1 MNSGSRS
8 FQSSSL
14 KPGAI
19 TIPRSRRLALALTLL
34 ALALALAAPRARG
47 EDKSVR
53 VATPVGTI
61 SAKSK
66 GAPLSVPGI
75 PEYPGSVRT
84 QGDPDGDG
92 AQATVKLPVISMKMQ
107 ALRYDT
113 RDPMKNVVAFYRG
126 ELAKLGKLNESD
138 EGPHTDFG
146 DFHWEQ
152 TPGQHTIAAQDDH
165 RVYIV
170 AMKPHG
176 TGCQFALI
184 GMRFEE

>member
-1 MNSGSRS
+1 VK
-8 FQSSSL
+8 SSPRTL
-14 KPGAI
+14 VAARPA
-19 TIPRSRRLALALTLL
+19 PRSLVFALSLL
-34 ALALALAAPRARG
+34 ALALALTAPRARG
-47 EDKSVR
+47 DDKSVR

-75 PEYPGSVRT
+75 PEYPGAVRT
-84 QGDPDGDG
+84 HGDPDGDG
-92 AQATVKLPVISMKMQ
+92 AQATLKLPVISMKMQ
-107 ALRYDT
+107 ALRFET
-113 RDPMKNVVAFYRG
+113 GDPMSRVLAYYR
-126 ELAKLGKLNESD
+126 EQLARLGKLNESD
-138 EGPHTDFG
+138 EGPHTEFG

-152 TPGQHTIAAQDDH
+152 SPGQHTIAAEADH

-176 TGCQFALI
+176 AGCQFAMI

>member
-8 FQSSSL
+8 FQSRSL

-19 TIPRSRRLALALTLL
+19 TIPGSRRLALALTLL

-75 PEYPGSVRT
+75 PEYPGATRT

-92 AQATVKLPVISMKMQ
+92 AQAAVKLPVISIKMQ
-107 ALRYDT
+107 ALRYET

-126 ELAKLGKLNESD
+126 ELAKLGKLSESD
-138 EGPHTDFG
+138 EGPHTEFG

-152 TPGQHTIAAQDDH
+152 TPGQRTIAAQDEH

-176 TGCQFALI
+176 SGCQFALI